1 MERIT
6 SSRAYRITYIG
17 VPLIVAGLVVQERD
31 RGFRHLRN
39 DYVPSFRLHYDDYL
53 QYAPAALMLGLK
65 IGGVRGRSS
74 WGRMLVSDA
83 FSVALMAG
91 AVNSL
96 KYTCRMPRP
105 DGSNNKSFPSGH
117 TATAF
122 MAATMLHKE
131 YGPRSPWYSIAGYSM
146 ATVTGVSRMLNN
158 KHWFSDV
165 LVGAGIGI
173 LSVELGY
180 LFADLIFKERGL
192 TEFEQDFAFDRY
204 CRPSFLGMEVS
215 TDVVIGRYRPVAGVE
230 GEFNAGVNLG
240 IEGAWFMNPY
250 VGFGGR
256 TAVSSVPIKLNVAES
271 TDRLDSWAASA
282 GAYFSYPITA
292 GLEYRR
298 DNSEGTRLKKKGTPV
313 AGGSAYNA
321 YDEAA
326 INYTAVYVQDEFKPD
341 EKWLIIPSVRYDYSD
356 KFGSEIT
363 SRLATTYNAAK
374 DIRVKAVIGQ
384 GYKTPTV
391 NELYHF
397 WEMYAANPGGSGQFF
412 EGNPDLQPEKSLS
425 YELAVEK
432 DWGDKT
438 TAHLGIFRND
448 VKDLISSYWTGRF
461 TDDDPNSY
469 PGLGRDQ
476 VMTYRNVPKA
486 TLQGVEFYGSHEL
499 GKNIFMN
506 FGYTYLEAKDKTGGT
521 RLTDRAKHQLTFGVS
536 YQPQNIYAWDCS
548 FDIVSNLN
556 YYYHNADKSTMGNS
570 VYSTKN
576 FTIANIMASKHL
588 TKDAK
593 IYLGIDNI
601 SNHRNFGAYA
611 DGNLGRLYRVGMEYK
626 F

>member
-1 MERIT
+1 MKKLLLLCLLLGVSIGAFAQVDTLSPITPPLRRSPFVRDMERIT

-192 TEFEQDFAFDRY
+192 TEFEQDFAFDR
-204 CRPSFLGMEVS
+204 
-215 TDVVIGRYRPVAGVE
+215 IAGRR
-230 GEFNAGVNLG
+230 F
-240 IEGAWFMNPY
+240 
-250 VGFGGR
+250 
-256 TAVSSVPIKLNVAES
+256 SVWK
-271 TDRLDSWAASA
+271 
-282 GAYFSYPITA
+282 
-292 GLEYRR
+292 
-298 DNSEGTRLKKKGTPV
+298 
-313 AGGSAYNA
+313 
-321 YDEAA
+321 
-326 INYTAVYVQDEFKPD
+326 
-341 EKWLIIPSVRYDYSD
+341 
-356 KFGSEIT
+356 
-363 SRLATTYNAAK
+363 
-374 DIRVKAVIGQ
+374 
-384 GYKTPTV
+384 
-391 NELYHF
+391 
-397 WEMYAANPGGSGQFF
+397 
-412 EGNPDLQPEKSLS
+412 
-425 YELAVEK
+425 
-432 DWGDKT
+432 
-438 TAHLGIFRND
+438 
-448 VKDLISSYWTGRF
+448 
-461 TDDDPNSY
+461 
-469 PGLGRDQ
+469 
-476 VMTYRNVPKA
+476 
-486 TLQGVEFYGSHEL
+486 
-499 GKNIFMN
+499 
-506 FGYTYLEAKDKTGGT
+506 
-521 RLTDRAKHQLTFGVS
+521 
-536 YQPQNIYAWDCS
+536 
-548 FDIVSNLN
+548 
-556 YYYHNADKSTMGNS
+556 
-570 VYSTKN
+570 
-576 FTIANIMASKHL
+576 
-588 TKDAK
+588 
-593 IYLGIDNI
+593 
-601 SNHRNFGAYA
+601 
-611 DGNLGRLYRVGMEYK
+611 
-626 F
+626 

>member
-1 MERIT
+1 MKKLLLLCLLLGVSIGAFAQVDTLSPITPPLRRSPFVRDMERIT

-282 GAYFSYPITA
+282 GAYFHIRLRHA
-292 GLEYRR
+292 G
-298 DNSEGTRLKKKGTPV
+298 GPV
-313 AGGSAYNA
+313 ARSWPGIS
-321 YDEAA
+321 
-326 INYTAVYVQDEFKPD
+326 I
-341 EKWLIIPSVRYDYSD
+341 
-356 KFGSEIT
+356 
-363 SRLATTYNAAK
+363 
-374 DIRVKAVIGQ
+374 
-384 GYKTPTV
+384 
-391 NELYHF
+391 
-397 WEMYAANPGGSGQFF
+397 MNPF
-412 EGNPDLQPEKSLS
+412 P
-425 YELAVEK
+425 
-432 DWGDKT
+432 
-438 TAHLGIFRND
+438 
-448 VKDLISSYWTGRF
+448 
-461 TDDDPNSY
+461 
-469 PGLGRDQ
+469 
-476 VMTYRNVPKA
+476 
-486 TLQGVEFYGSHEL
+486 
-499 GKNIFMN
+499 
-506 FGYTYLEAKDKTGGT
+506 
-521 RLTDRAKHQLTFGVS
+521 
-536 YQPQNIYAWDCS
+536 
-548 FDIVSNLN
+548 
-556 YYYHNADKSTMGNS
+556 
-570 VYSTKN
+570 
-576 FTIANIMASKHL
+576 
-588 TKDAK
+588 
-593 IYLGIDNI
+593 
-601 SNHRNFGAYA
+601 
-611 DGNLGRLYRVGMEYK
+611 
-626 F
+626 

>member
-53 QYAPAALMLGLK
+53 QYAPAVVMLGLK
-65 IGGVRGRSS
+65 GFGVESRSS

-83 FSVALMAG
+83 FSVAIMASV
-91 AVNSL
+91 VNTI
-96 KYTCRMPRP
+96 KYTAHVRRP
-105 DGSNNKSFPSGH
+105 DKSNYKSFPSGH
-117 TATAF
+117 TATAFMAAMMMHKEYGDRSPWYSISAFTVATAF

-271 TDRLDSWAASA
+271 TDCLDSWAASA

-292 GLEYRR
+292 RWRTGGKVLAGYQYYESFSLNGYTLG
-298 DNSEGTRLKKKGTPV
+298 SCGGPVFGVGTSMTFR
-313 AGGSAYNA
+313 ANYNF
-321 YDEAA
+321 DLRF
-326 INYTAVYVQDEFKPD
+326 Q
-341 EKWLIIPSVRYDYSD
+341 
-356 KFGSEIT
+356 
-363 SRLATTYNAAK
+363 TTY
-374 DIRVKAVIGQ
+374 
-384 GYKTPTV
+384 Y
-391 NELYHF
+391 
-397 WEMYAANPGGSGQFF
+397 
-412 EGNPDLQPEKSLS
+412 LQPPMVRESRQHLNTLTLGLS
-425 YELAVEK
+425 
-432 DWGDKT
+432 
-438 TAHLGIFRND
+438 
-448 VKDLISSYWTGRF
+448 
-461 TDDDPNSY
+461 
-469 PGLGRDQ
+469 
-476 VMTYRNVPKA
+476 
-486 TLQGVEFYGSHEL
+486 
-499 GKNIFMN
+499 
-506 FGYTYLEAKDKTGGT
+506 
-521 RLTDRAKHQLTFGVS
+521 
-536 YQPQNIYAWDCS
+536 
-548 FDIVSNLN
+548 
-556 YYYHNADKSTMGNS
+556 
-570 VYSTKN
+570 
-576 FTIANIMASKHL
+576 ANIA
-588 TKDAK
+588 
-593 IYLGIDNI
+593 
-601 SNHRNFGAYA
+601 F
-611 DGNLGRLYRVGMEYK
+611 
-626 F
+626 

>member
-282 GAYFSYPITA
+282 GAYFHIRLRHA
-292 GLEYRR
+292 G
-298 DNSEGTRLKKKGTPV
+298 GPV
-313 AGGSAYNA
+313 ARSWPGIS
-321 YDEAA
+321 
-326 INYTAVYVQDEFKPD
+326 I
-341 EKWLIIPSVRYDYSD
+341 
-356 KFGSEIT
+356 
-363 SRLATTYNAAK
+363 
-374 DIRVKAVIGQ
+374 
-384 GYKTPTV
+384 
-391 NELYHF
+391 
-397 WEMYAANPGGSGQFF
+397 MNPF
-412 EGNPDLQPEKSLS
+412 P
-425 YELAVEK
+425 
-432 DWGDKT
+432 
-438 TAHLGIFRND
+438 
-448 VKDLISSYWTGRF
+448 
-461 TDDDPNSY
+461 
-469 PGLGRDQ
+469 
-476 VMTYRNVPKA
+476 
-486 TLQGVEFYGSHEL
+486 
-499 GKNIFMN
+499 
-506 FGYTYLEAKDKTGGT
+506 
-521 RLTDRAKHQLTFGVS
+521 
-536 YQPQNIYAWDCS
+536 
-548 FDIVSNLN
+548 
-556 YYYHNADKSTMGNS
+556 
-570 VYSTKN
+570 
-576 FTIANIMASKHL
+576 
-588 TKDAK
+588 
-593 IYLGIDNI
+593 
-601 SNHRNFGAYA
+601 
-611 DGNLGRLYRVGMEYK
+611 
-626 F
+626 

>member
-131 YGPRSPWYSIAGYSM
+131 YGPRSLWYSIAGYSM

-215 TDVVIGRYRPVAGVE
+215 TEVVMGRYRPVSGGMA
-230 GEFNAGVNLG
+230 EFNAGVNLG

-256 TAVSSVPIKLNVAES
+256 TAVSSVPVTLSIAES
-271 TDRLDSWAASA
+271 TDRLDSWSASA

-292 GLEYRR
+292 RWRTGGKVLAGYQYYESFSMAGYTLGRHGGPVFGV
-298 DNSEGTRLKKKGTPV
+298 GTSMTFR
-313 AGGSAYNA
+313 ANYNL
-321 YDEAA
+321 DLRF
-326 INYTAVYVQDEFKPD
+326 Q
-341 EKWLIIPSVRYDYSD
+341 
-356 KFGSEIT
+356 
-363 SRLATTYNAAK
+363 TTY
-374 DIRVKAVIGQ
+374 
-384 GYKTPTV
+384 Y
-391 NELYHF
+391 
-397 WEMYAANPGGSGQFF
+397 
-412 EGNPDLQPEKSLS
+412 LQPPMACGSRQHLNTLTLGLS
-425 YELAVEK
+425 
-432 DWGDKT
+432 
-438 TAHLGIFRND
+438 
-448 VKDLISSYWTGRF
+448 
-461 TDDDPNSY
+461 
-469 PGLGRDQ
+469 
-476 VMTYRNVPKA
+476 
-486 TLQGVEFYGSHEL
+486 
-499 GKNIFMN
+499 
-506 FGYTYLEAKDKTGGT
+506 
-521 RLTDRAKHQLTFGVS
+521 
-536 YQPQNIYAWDCS
+536 
-548 FDIVSNLN
+548 
-556 YYYHNADKSTMGNS
+556 
-570 VYSTKN
+570 
-576 FTIANIMASKHL
+576 ANIA
-588 TKDAK
+588 
-593 IYLGIDNI
+593 
-601 SNHRNFGAYA
+601 F
-611 DGNLGRLYRVGMEYK
+611 
-626 F
+626 